1 MARRSREGGRLGEL
15 DGKVA
20 FITGAARGQGR
31 AHAEALAVLGA
42 DIVGIDI
49 CAQLDTVAYPMAT
62 PPDLDETVRLVEKQ
76 DRRMLGLR
84 ADVRDLAA
92 VRSAVD
98 TGVAEFGRL
107 DIVIANAGIMAHS
120 LPPYE
125 NSEQAWKDSI
135 DTMLT
140 GVWNTLQA
148 TVPHVIDGGRGGS
161 IVITSSAAGL
171 RAQTTERSGG
181 ADGYFAA
188 KFGVVGLMKAY
199 AGALAEHNIRVNS
212 LHPCGVNTP
221 MVVNDFFP
229 AWIQAHPKTATS
241 AINALPVE
249 LVEPSDV
256 SNALLFLVGETGRY
270 VTGLTMSVDAGLTT
284 VR

>member
-1 MARRSREGGRLGEL
+1 MGQLE
-15 DGKVA
+15 GKVA

-31 AHAEALAVLGA
+31 SHAEALAALGA

-49 CAQLDTVAYPMAT
+49 CAQVPTVSYPMAT
-62 PPDLDETVRLVEKQ
+62 PADMEETVLLVEKQ
-76 DRRMLGLR
+76 GRRMLGLR
-84 ADVRDLAA
+84 ADVRDLVA
-92 VRSAVD
+92 VRSAVAD
-98 TGVAEFGRL
+98 GLAEFGRI
-107 DIVIANAGIMAHS
+107 DIVVANAGVMAHS
-120 LPPYE
+120 LPPYD

-135 DTMLT
+135 DIMLT

-148 TVPHVIDGGRGGS
+148 TVPALIDGGRGGC

-188 KFGVVGLMKAY
+188 KFGVLGLMKAY
-199 AGALAEHNIRVNS
+199 AGALAEHHIRVNS

-221 MVVNDFFP
+221 MINNDFFP

-249 LVEPSDV
+249 LVEPGDV
-256 SNALLFLVGETGRY
+256 TNALVYLVADTGRY
-270 VTGLTMSVDAGLTT
+270 VTGLAMTVDAGLTT

>member
-1 MARRSREGGRLGEL
+1 MYRL

-20 FITGAARGQGR
+20 FITGVARGQGR
-31 AHAEALAVLGA
+31 SHAEALASAGA

-49 CAQLDTVAYPMAT
+49 CAQLPTVAYPMAT
-62 PPDLDETVRLVEKQ
+62 PDDLDETVALVEKQ
-76 DRRMLGLR
+76 GRRMLARR

-92 VRSAVD
+92 IRSAVD
-98 TGVAEFGRL
+98 EGVREFGRL
-107 DIVIANAGIMAHS
+107 DVVLANAGIMAHS
-120 LPPYE
+120 LPPYG
-125 NSEQAWKDSI
+125 NSEQAWTDSI

-148 TVPHVIDGGRGGS
+148 TVPHLISGGRGGS
-161 IVITSSAAGL
+161 IVITSSSAGL

-199 AGALAEHNIRVNS
+199 AGALGEHSIRVNS

-229 AWIQAHPKTATS
+229 EWMAAHPKTAT
-241 AINALPVE
+241 ALVNALPAE
-249 LVEPSDV
+249 LVEPVDV
-256 SNALLFLVGETGRY
+256 SNAVLFLVSDAGRY
-270 VTGLTMSVDAGLTT
+270 VTGLTMTVDAGLTT
-284 VR
+284 VN

>member
-1 MARRSREGGRLGEL
+1 MGQL

-31 AHAEALAVLGA
+31 SHAEALAAEGA

-49 CAQLDTVAYPMAT
+49 CAQLDTVSYPLAT
-62 PPDLDETVRLVEKQ
+62 PEDLDETVALVEKHG
-76 DRRMLGLR
+76 RRMLARR
-84 ADVRDLAA
+84 ADVRNLSAVRAA
-92 VRSAVD
+92 VEEAL
-98 TGVAEFGRL
+98 AEFGRL
-107 DIVIANAGIMAHS
+107 DIVVANAGIMAHS
-120 LPPYE
+120 LPPYA

-148 TVPHVIDGGRGGS
+148 TVPHLIDGGRGGS

-188 KFGVVGLMKAY
+188 KFGVIGLMKAY

-212 LHPCGVNTP
+212 LHPTGVNTP

-229 AWIQAHPKTATS
+229 AWIEAHPKTA
-241 AINALPVE
+241 ANVVNALPVQM
-249 LVEPSDV
+249 VEVSDV
-256 SNALLFLVGETGRY
+256 SNALLFLVRDTGRY
-270 VTGLTMSVDAGLTT
+270 VTGLEMTVDAGLTS
-284 VR
+284 VH